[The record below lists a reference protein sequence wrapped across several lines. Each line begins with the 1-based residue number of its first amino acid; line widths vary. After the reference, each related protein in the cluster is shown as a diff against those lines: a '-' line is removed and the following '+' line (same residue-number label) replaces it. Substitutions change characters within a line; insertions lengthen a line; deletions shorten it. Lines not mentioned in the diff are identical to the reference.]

1 MTQFTHII
9 KDEIGMH
16 ARPAGLLAKTA
27 KPFASKIT
35 VTTHEKTVDA
45 TKLMALMTLGAK
57 CGDELVIAADGGYDI
72 LKEKGYIIEDNNLI
86 HFYDLFIE
94 IYRFW

>member
-35 VTTHEKTVDA
+35 ITAHGKTVDA
-45 TKLMALMTLGAK
+45 TKLMALMTFGAK
-57 CGDELVIAADGGYDI
+57 CGDEIVLAADGEDEATAI
-72 LKEKGYIIEDNNLI
+72 ETLKDFVEKYL
-86 HFYDLFIE
+86 
-94 IYRFW
+94 

>member
-1 MTQFTHII
+1 MKEFTHVI

-35 VTTHEKTVDA
+35 ITAHGKTVDA

-57 CGDELVIAADGGYDI
+57 CNDEVIINADGEDEEKAI
-72 LKEKGYIIEDNNLI
+72 EALKAFVEQYL
-86 HFYDLFIE
+86 
-94 IYRFW
+94 

>member
-16 ARPAGLLAKTA
+16 ARPAGLFAKTA
-27 KPFASKIT
+27 KLFASKIT

-57 CGDELVIAADGGYDI
+57 CGDELVITADGADEADAI
-72 LKEKGYIIEDNNLI
+72 ATLKEFVEKYL
-86 HFYDLFIE
+86 
-94 IYRFW
+94 

>member
-16 ARPAGLLAKTA
+16 ARPAGMLAKTA

-35 VTTHEKTVDA
+35 VTAHGKTVDA

-57 CGDELVIAADGGYDI
+57 CNDELVIAADGEDEAKAI
-72 LKEKGYIIEDNNLI
+72 ETLKDFVEKYL
-86 HFYDLFIE
+86 
-94 IYRFW
+94 

>member
-16 ARPAGLLAKTA
+16 ARPAGMLAKTA
-27 KPFASKIT
+27 KPFASKVT
-35 VTTHEKTVDA
+35 VTAHGKTVDA

-57 CGDELVIAADGGYDI
+57 CNDEIVIAADGADEANAI
-72 LKEKGYIIEDNNLI
+72 AALKEFVEKYL
-86 HFYDLFIE
+86 
-94 IYRFW
+94 

>member
-27 KPFASKIT
+27 KTFASKIT
-35 VTTHEKTVDA
+35 VTTHDKTVDA

-57 CGDELVIAADGGYDI
+57 CGDELVIAADGADEKDAI
-72 LKEKGYIIEDNNLI
+72 ATLKEFVEKYL
-86 HFYDLFIE
+86 
-94 IYRFW
+94 

>member
-16 ARPAGLLAKTA
+16 ARPAGMLAKTA

-35 VTTHEKTVDA
+35 VTAHGKTVDA

-57 CGDELVIAADGGYDI
+57 CNDELIIAADGEDEAKAI
-72 LKEKGYIIEDNNLI
+72 DALKDFVEKYL
-86 HFYDLFIE
+86 
-94 IYRFW
+94 

>member
-35 VTTHEKTVDA
+35 VTAHEKTVDV

-57 CGDELVIAADGGYDI
+57 CGDELVIAADGADEADAI
-72 LKEKGYIIEDNNLI
+72 AALKEFVEKYL
-86 HFYDLFIE
+86 
-94 IYRFW
+94 

>member
-16 ARPAGLLAKTA
+16 ARPAGMLAKTA

-35 VTTHEKTVDA
+35 VTAHGKTVDA

-57 CGDELVIAADGGYDI
+57 CNDELIIAAEGEDEAKAIDA
-72 LKEKGYIIEDNNLI
+72 LKDFVEKYL
-86 HFYDLFIE
+86 
-94 IYRFW
+94 

>member
-57 CGDELVIAADGGYDI
+57 YGDELVIAADGADEADAI
-72 LKEKGYIIEDNNLI
+72 ATLKEFVEKYL
-86 HFYDLFIE
+86 
-94 IYRFW
+94 

>member
-16 ARPAGLLAKTA
+16 ARPAGMLAKTA

-35 VTTHEKTVDA
+35 VTAHGKTVDA

-57 CGDELVIAADGGYDI
+57 CGDELVIAADGEDEANAI
-72 LKEKGYIIEDNNLI
+72 ETLKDFVEKYL
-86 HFYDLFIE
+86 
-94 IYRFW
+94 